1 MRQCGIGDSTSAD
14 ISVQNFDAAGRKF
27 VGQNGAAVPHAGSD
41 LRGFGARRRCHIHD
55 PLRMIIIGEQ
65 GRDRQH
71 RTGLLNV
78 KQAA

>member
-41 LRGFGARRRCHIHD
+41 LRGF
-55 PLRMIIIGEQ
+55 
-65 GRDRQH
+65 
-71 RTGLLNV
+71 
-78 KQAA
+78 